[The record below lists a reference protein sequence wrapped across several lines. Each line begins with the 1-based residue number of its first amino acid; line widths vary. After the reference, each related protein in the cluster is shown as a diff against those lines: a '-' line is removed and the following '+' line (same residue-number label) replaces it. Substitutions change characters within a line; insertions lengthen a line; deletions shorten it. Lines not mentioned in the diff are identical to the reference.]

1 MKAEAVWAEAPTAE
15 GALTW
20 DTELRAVLL
29 KQELAR
35 RQVLESSTSFLLPQ
49 SRAAAHQGV
58 LRHRESVDLRWPKAF
73 TVEIKRKKC
82 WVGVGHTNK
91 LCLTLHIYFFKKS

>member
-1 MKAEAVWAEAPTAE
+1 MKAEAVWAEAPTGE

-35 RQVLESSTSFLLPQ
+35 SQVLESSTSFLLPQ
-49 SRAAAHQGV
+49 SRPAAYQGV
-58 LRHRESVDLRWPKAF
+58 FRHRESVDIRWSKAL
-73 TVEIKRKKC
+73 TVETKRKKC
-82 WVGVGHTNK
+82 WVGEGHQ
-91 LCLTLHIYFFKKS
+91 